1 MHFTQIL
8 GLSLFAVGQVS
19 CAALP
24 ANSTAI
30 NVSTP
35 VPRGELVDRASA
47 EPVQCGSGGD
57 IKAYGSEDVKRA
69 YNNGK
74 TLWKNFD
81 SSRCTPT
88 GNCYP
93 KSYGGNGGNVR
104 SFLPAECDANSKS
117 GTLVEW
123 PLMEDHS
130 IFQGGIDS
138 GKDRIVMFDPA
149 KDGKTVIFC
158 GVMSHRN
165 RGTNFDWCPRATS

>member
-24 ANSTAI
+24 GNSTAI
-30 NVSTP
+30 N
-35 VPRGELVDRASA
+35 VPRGELVDRAAA
-47 EPVQCGSGGD
+47 EPVSCGSGGD
-57 IKAYGSEDVKRA
+57 VKAYGSEAVKKA

-74 TLWKNFD
+74 NYWKAYD
-81 SSRCTPT
+81 SSRCSDS

-104 SFLPAECDANSKS
+104 ASLPAECNANSKD

-123 PLMEDHS
+123 PLMGDGS
-130 IFQGGIDS
+130 IYQGGKP
-138 GKDRIVMFDPA
+138 GPDRIVMFDSNN
-149 KDGKTVIFC
+149 DGKTVNFC
-158 GVMSHRN
+158 GVMSHRGTG
-165 RGTNFDWCPRATS
+165 GTNFYWCPRATS